1 MKVILASKS
10 PRREELLSH
19 LFTDFMI
26 IPAQGEEKAVFTTP
40 EEYVRNLATDKAKEI
55 AERLSAKDIE
65 ISATT
70 SNEDILVIGADTIVY
85 ADSQVLGKPKNT
97 DDAYRMLSLL
107 SGTSHYVYTGVCCC
121 LIKADTPS
129 NLTNICD
136 ALEKIRSNESS
147 FDGRICRSFAEK
159 TEVFVDTLSP
169 EEIRAYIATGDPLDK
184 AGSYGIQGVFSKHI
198 THINGDYFNVVGL
211 PVSRIYRELR
221 DFLPK

>member
-1 MKVILASKS
+1 MKVVLASKS
-10 PRREELLSH
+10 PRSQELLSH

-55 AERLSAKDIE
+55 AEKILSKDAE
-65 ISATT
+65 ISVTT
-70 SNEDILVIGADTIVY
+70 DNEDILVIGADTIVY
-85 ADSQVLGKPKNT
+85 ADSQVLGKPKDT
-97 DDAYRMLSLL
+97 DDAYRILSLL
-107 SGTSHYVYTGVCCC
+107 SGTSHQVYTGVCF
-121 LIKADTPS
+121 L
-129 NLTNICD
+129 LTKGKTQAFITH
-136 ALEKIRSNESS
+136 
-147 FDGRICRSFAEK
+147 SFAEK

-169 EEIRAYIATGDPLDK
+169 DEIRDYIATGDPLDK